1 MADAKTT
8 TTTTKAKKVEIKV
21 VALKYIKVDGV
32 YRDKSEIFKMT
43 DANFVA
49 DLEKRKLVSRIK

>member
-1 MADAKTT
+1 MADAK
-8 TTTTKAKKVEIKV
+8 TTTKAKKVEIKV

>member
-21 VALKYIKVDGV
+21 VALKYIKVDGA
-32 YRDKSEIFKMT
+32 YRAKSEIFKMA